1 MELRVKV
8 DLWLRGNHRRG
19 DVVDLPIDQAQPL
32 IDAGILERP
41 EDVSERLE
49 TRPGVSAPNPS
60 SEALRDPKEAL
71 SRPSRSASTEDWA
84 AYAGSLGFKTKGLKR
99 AQLIALV
106 ENNQD

>member
-8 DLWLRGNHRRG
+8 DLWLRDNRRRG
-19 DVVDLPIDQAQPL
+19 DVVDLPEDQAQPL

-49 TRPGVSAPNPS
+49 TRSGASAPAPS
-60 SEALRDPKEAL
+60 SEASGNPKETL
-71 SRPSRSASTEDWA
+71 PRPSRSASTEDWA